1 MNPTPPK
8 IVVIHD
14 DLTEN
19 DPLLIE
25 LRSKYGSE
33 NVIFIKKSQ
42 EGLDYVLANLSQKI
56 VVILDLKFRSNEP
69 SGVNVFEN
77 IRQHTSLVYI
87 IIWTASS
94 LNDVGS
100 EDLVKFIN
108 NDALAF
114 ISSTDSY
121 ERILEVVEKA
131 AHELDTRVASAL
143 EQWITLQPD
152 QDKDSPYIT
161 SVNGRQYTLT
171 NILEEIRQQTPFGK
185 EMEKNILMLAIDLL
199 ARQKEKIDDQS

>member
-1 MNPTPPK
+1 MNPTPPR

-19 DPLLIE
+19 DPLIIE
-25 LRSKYGSE
+25 LRGKYGDE
-33 NVIFIKKSQ
+33 NVVFKKKSQ

-56 VVILDLKFRSNEP
+56 IVILDLKFRSDEP

-77 IRQHTSLVYI
+77 IRQQTSLVYI

-94 LNDVGS
+94 LNEVGS
-100 EDLVKFIN
+100 EALVKFIN

-121 ERILEVVEKA
+121 EQVLEVVGKA
-131 AHELDTRVASAL
+131 AHDLDTRVASVM
-143 EQWITLQPD
+143 EQWISSRPD
-152 QDKDSPYIT
+152 QEKNSPYIT
-161 SVNGRQYTLT
+161 SVSGKQYTLA
-171 NILEEIRQQTPFGK
+171 NILEEIRQQTSFGK

-199 ARQKEKIDDQS
+199 TRQKEKIND